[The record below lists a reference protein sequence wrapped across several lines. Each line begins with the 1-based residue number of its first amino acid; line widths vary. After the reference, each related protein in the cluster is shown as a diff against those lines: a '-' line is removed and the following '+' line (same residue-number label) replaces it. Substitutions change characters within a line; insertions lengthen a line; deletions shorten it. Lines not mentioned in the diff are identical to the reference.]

1 MWGDDEVGQATRNR
15 SLSRIPLGRLGEA
28 EDLVGMAL
36 YLLSPAS
43 DFCTGQIMYVDG
55 GYTAG

>member
-1 MWGDDEVGQATRNR
+1 MYGDNELGQQTRAR
-15 SLSRIPLGRLGEA
+15 SLSRIPLGPLGEV
-28 EDLVGMAL
+28 EDLMGMTL
-36 YLLSPAS
+36 YLLAPAS

>member
-1 MWGDDEVGQATRNR
+1 MWEDSDVGKATRTR
-15 SLSRIPLGRLGEA
+15 TLSRIPLGRLGEA
-28 EDLVGMAL
+28 EDLVGMAI

-55 GYTAG
+55 GFTAC

>member
-1 MWGDDEVGQATRNR
+1 MFGDDELGQATKKR
-15 SLSRIPLGRLGEA
+15 SLSRIPLGRLGES

-43 DFCTGQIMYVDG
+43 DFCTGQVIYVDG
-55 GYTAG
+55 GFTAG